1 MALLLAPFQKPSQ
14 GEAGFQLGN
23 SIANRRTDIDVFNA
37 GQVQERVQFDQSK
50 VEYEQNLAFDKLQHA
65 DDVRIRERS
74 LAETERANRAGEKND
89 RNNTI
94 LSGIQTGVQV
104 FSKIDDI
111 FFKTG
116 RQEKAA
122 EKAEKRAEEAAKKSE
137 GRAQARKE
145 KNDEASDRRKKEA
158 EGRAEDRKVAQEKR
172 DKQTQIDQE
181 KRTQAIKEKNDKAY
195 DERKIDAEKRADQ
208 RKLDAEKR
216 AEEMTKNAE
225 TRAEKDK
232 IEAEKRAEISK
243 IESEK
248 RAELTQIDQ
257 EKRDKQTQIDQE
269 ERGQVN
275 RQEDN
280 EADDERELGNIQKKS
295 DLLTKIEIDRAN
307 DPNVI
312 AAKEAEAK
320 RKLQNDV
327 DEIEAKGNANA
338 KLDKKKAKQKAK
350 QTANQKIRIEAEKAE
365 AMMRGEIIGGSEKQ
379 AVRIKAIH
387 TKGLE
392 IVQNTDD
399 LEAELD
405 TLRGKK
411 DDSSRLRKAQIRTK
425 IRRNNLNIIKMAE
438 DMGRIQAEK
447 VVAQRKVIAN
457 NVGVYKSDE
466 YAPIRLDMSRD
477 FEPIIGQDD
486 ETGEDVVIGYKMTE
500 SGLRKSQDP
509 NFQIEYDMI
518 GTEHHPNMQMR
529 NERIGGMIRDSVE
542 NGWAG
547 SIGSRSGAP
556 RMGIGETPQSSG
568 VGNSE
573 RARIKQQGKVTP
585 SRGASPSPQPPPT
598 SPSLPWNPN
607 VRGIPNPRAK
617 TEAR

>member
-74 LAETERANRAGEKND
+74 LAEAERANRAGEKND

-122 EKAEKRAEEAAKKSE
+122 KKAEKRAEQIAKDAEARE
-137 GRAQARKE
+137 QARKE
-145 KNDEASDRRKKEA
+145 KNDEASDKRKKEA
-158 EGRAEDRKVAQEKR
+158 EDRDDKRKKEAENRAQEDKR
-172 DKQTQIDQE
+172 E
-181 KRTQAIKEKNDKAY
+181 
-195 DERKIDAEKRADQ
+195 DA
-208 RKLDAEKR
+208 
-216 AEEMTKNAE
+216 
-225 TRAEKDK
+225 
-232 IEAEKRAEISK
+232 
-243 IESEK
+243 
-248 RAELTQIDQ
+248 
-257 EKRDKQTQIDQE
+257 
-269 ERGQVN
+269 
-275 RQEDN
+275 
-280 EADDERELGNIQKKS
+280 EADDDRELEQIQKKA
-295 DLLTKIEIDRAN
+295 DLLKKIDLENAN

-312 AAKEAEAK
+312 AAKEAEEK

-327 DEIEAKGNANA
+327 DEIEAKG
-338 KLDKKKAKQKAK
+338 KAESKIDKQKAN

-379 AVRIKAIH
+379 AVRIKAIQ

-399 LEAELD
+399 LEAELN

-486 ETGEDVVIGYKMTE
+486 ETREDVVIGYKMTE

-547 SIGSRSGAP
+547 SIGSRAGVP
-556 RMGIGETPQSSG
+556 RMGVGETPQSSG